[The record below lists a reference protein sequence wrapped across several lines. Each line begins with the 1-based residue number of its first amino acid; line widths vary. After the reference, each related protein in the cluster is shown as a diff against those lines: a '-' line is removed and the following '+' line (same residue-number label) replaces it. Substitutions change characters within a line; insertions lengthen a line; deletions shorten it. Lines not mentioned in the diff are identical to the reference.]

1 MCSEVKMTAM
11 ISRENILRVS
21 EMEEREEPRPEADQ
35 WWGVAWAWV
44 GGYSAAS
51 TLVIIFNIIIV
62 FSVITNKYL
71 HYSYNYVVV
80 MLSLRLDYLYST
92 SPQPSS

>member
-1 MCSEVKMTAM
+1 
-11 ISRENILRVS
+11 
-21 EMEEREEPRPEADQ
+21 MEEPVQ

-62 FSVITNKYL
+62 FSVITNNYL

-80 MLSLRLDYLYST
+80 MLSLRLDYLYC